1 MRKRKSKKKSS
12 FKLRRGIAFGKRK
25 SKTPTSLSIFP
36 DKSPQLQEKGVPT
49 KLNAFT
55 TKNVSIRDSK
65 GREFNAIINDK
76 LSYKRAARG
85 QNVEDFSEVMYGP
98 SVKPLT
104 KINYK
109 KLKKGD
115 KIYYDR
121 GSSAMRGPF
130 LFINISRGPEILM
143 EVKDTS
149 YDKKYLFSIAVN
161 RLDKEK
167 IYITSKNSNSHS
179 KTRHKQK
186 RKMTKKLPKKTT
198 KLPKKTKKLPKKTKK
213 LPKKTKKRPKK

>member
-1 MRKRKSKKKSS
+1 MRRKSKSKKGS
-12 FKLRRGIAFGKRK
+12 FRLRRGIAFGKKK

-65 GREFNAIINDK
+65 GREYNAIINDK

-115 KIYYDR
+115 QIYYDR

-130 LFINISRGPEILM
+130 FFVNITRGPEILM

-167 IYITSKNSNSHS
+167 IYIISKNSKSRS
-179 KTRHKQK
+179 KSRKANK
-186 RKMTKKLPKKTT
+186 RVTAKPKKRNA
-198 KLPKKTKKLPKKTKK
+198 KKRN
-213 LPKKTKKRPKK
+213 TKKRNNKKSNT

>member
-1 MRKRKSKKKSS
+1 MEKK
-12 FKLRRGIAFGKRK
+12 K

-65 GREFNAIINDK
+65 GREYNAIINDK

-115 KIYYDR
+115 QIYYDR

-130 LFINISRGPEILM
+130 FFVNITRGPEILM

-167 IYITSKNSNSHS
+167 IYIISKNSKSRS
-179 KTRHKQK
+179 KSRKANK
-186 RKMTKKLPKKTT
+186 RVTAKPKKRNA
-198 KLPKKTKKLPKKTKK
+198 KKRN
-213 LPKKTKKRPKK
+213 TKKRNTKKRNTKKRNAKKPKK

>member
-1 MRKRKSKKKSS
+1 MRRKSKSKKKGS
-12 FKLRRGIAFGKRK
+12 FRLRRGIAFGKRK

-98 SVKPLT
+98 SIKPLT

-130 LFINISRGPEILM
+130 FFVNITRGPEILM

-167 IYITSKNSNSHS
+167 IYIISKNSKSRS
-179 KTRHKQK
+179 KTRKANK
-186 RKMTKKLPKKTT
+186 PKK
-198 KLPKKTKKLPKKTKK
+198 PKKRRN
-213 LPKKTKKRPKK
+213 TKKRQTKKRNAKKPRK